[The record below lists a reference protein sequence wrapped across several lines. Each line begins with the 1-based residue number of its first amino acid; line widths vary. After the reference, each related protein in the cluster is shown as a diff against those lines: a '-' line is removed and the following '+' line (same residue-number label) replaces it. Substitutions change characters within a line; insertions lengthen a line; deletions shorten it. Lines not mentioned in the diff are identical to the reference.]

1 MRIRGGG
8 EEEGRGG
15 SGGEGLAT
23 AVLVD
28 QFEDFFY
35 LRCIYQG
42 TVGDIGEG
50 ASAERGGWENRCFI
64 EFEAPM

>member
-1 MRIRGGG
+1 MRTRGGG
-8 EEEGRGG
+8 GEEGRGG
-15 SGGEGLAT
+15 SGGGLAT

-50 ASAERGGWENRCFI
+50 ASARRGG
-64 EFEAPM
+64 

>member
-50 ASAERGGWENRCFI
+50 ASARRGG
-64 EFEAPM
+64 